1 VPDAVACRQ
10 ALVSRADILGAL
22 AEYAAT
28 QSALQLEIA
37 KQYPDLHLNPGYEYD
52 QGNNKWGLGLSLE
65 LPLLNHNQGPIAE
78 AKARRAESAAKFNA
92 LQARVLSEIEQAVA
106 GYRAAAKKAAS
117 ADALSQELVTQGHAA
132 QALLDAGEISRLEL
146 AQRQLELTTAALTQL
161 AALVSAQ
168 AALGALDDALQS
180 PLTLP
185 DPVVRQLQENPR
197 ETKSISKHEP

>member
-1 VPDAVACRQ
+1 MN
-10 ALVSRADILGAL
+10 RADILGAL

-37 KQYPDLHLNPGYEYD
+37 KQYPNLHLNPGYEYD
-52 QGNNKWGLGLSLE
+52 QGDNKWGLGVSLE
-65 LPLLNHNQGPIAE
+65 LPLLNHNQGPVAE
-78 AKARRAESAAKFNA
+78 AEARRAESAAKFIA

-106 GYRAAAKKAAS
+106 VYRAAVKKASS

-146 AQRQLELTTAALTQL
+146 AQRQLELTTAALAQL

-168 AALGALDDALQS
+168 AALGDLEDAMQS
-180 PLTLP
+180 PGAAPAAEKISTKNLP
-185 DPVVRQLQENPR
+185 AKANQP
-197 ETKSISKHEP
+197 